1 MLFRL
6 RDLIIGDGRS
16 IKAVFKSMERNGIK
30 RDLMYPYTYEFP
42 HIDYDSTYS
51 IYIDKDSPF
60 NTFYLLD
67 AKRTKTYLTTGSL
80 Y

>member
-6 RDLIIGDGRS
+6 RDLIIGDGEA
-16 IKAVFKSMERNGIK
+16 IKAVFKSMMRNGIK

-42 HIDYDSTYS
+42 EIKCDDTYS
-51 IYIDKDSPF
+51 IYIDKNSPF

-67 AKRTKTYLTTGSL
+67 ARKTKTYLTTGSL